1 MCSCPYL
8 KHMSVRGIVILCDFS
23 ETCCLNEVST
33 NFKKWSWFIKWVIFK
48 AQPFI
53 LAGFFFFFSHLSTLS
68 SLVIILNTNESYSW
82 KLFGLDS

>member
-8 KHMSVRGIVILCDFS
+8 KHMSVRGIVILSDFS
-23 ETCCLNEVST
+23 ETWCLNEVST

-53 LAGFFFFFSHLSTLS
+53 LAGFFFFFFPISQH
-68 SLVIILNTNESYSW
+68 SLVL
-82 KLFGLDS
+82 